1 MLSRLGM
8 IAVVALAVSACTPK
22 AEELDGAPK
31 TPEGELA
38 GGPSSTQVVLPG
50 IINMVLQAGALVL
63 DNCEKIVAPD
73 YDHPPRMACVY
84 FLGEGPAP
92 AAHSETTDELFLY
105 QMATAGWTYIRAT
118 GAERFFEAPKQG
130 TDCADLAVMTVL
142 EDDQTAGI
150 LKQAAAAPAPEGKA
164 WRTYALTASI
174 REACGA
180 DRMAR

>member
-1 MLSRLGM
+1 MRGALIILPL
-8 IAVVALAVSACTPK
+8 ALAACEPK
-22 AEELDGAPK
+22 AAELDGAPS

-50 IINMVLQAGALVL
+50 IINMVPQMDAKVL

-84 FLGEGPAP
+84 FLGDGPAP

-105 QMATAGWTYIRAT
+105 QMTAAGWTYIRAT
-118 GAERFFEAPKQG
+118 GAERFFEKPKPG
-130 TDCADLAVMTVL
+130 TDCADLAAMTVL
-142 EDDQTAGI
+142 EDDQVENL
-150 LKQAAAAPAPEGKA
+150 LKQAAAAAAPQGKA
-164 WRTYALTASI
+164 WRAYALTASV

-180 DRMAR
+180 DRMKP